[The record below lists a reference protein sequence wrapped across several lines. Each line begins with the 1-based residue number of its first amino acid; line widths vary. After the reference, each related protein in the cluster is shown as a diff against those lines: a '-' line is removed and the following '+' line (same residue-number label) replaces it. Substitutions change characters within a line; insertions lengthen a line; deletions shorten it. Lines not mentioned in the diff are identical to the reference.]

1 MRQIDHLVFAAPD
14 LEDGVNEV
22 EARFGVRAGDG
33 EQHLGQGTHNK
44 LLALGPT
51 TYLEIIAPDPTQPE
65 PLGPPPVRQIDVEDA
80 WSQLSST
87 GSDCS
92 GSSIPRPTLSRASAP
107 TSIARSWAGA
117 VADRP
122 RMLSD

>member
-33 EQHLGQGTHNK
+33 GQHLGQGTHNK

-65 PLGPPPVRQIDVEDA
+65 PPG
-80 WSQLSST
+80 
-87 GSDCS
+87 
-92 GSSIPRPTLSRASAP
+92 PRPYGVDGVTQSLGGHRV
-107 TSIARSWAGA
+107 RRH
-117 VADRP
+117 RP
-122 RMLSD
+122 CP

>member
-33 EQHLGQGTHNK
+33 GQHLGQGTHNK

-51 TYLEIIAPDPTQPE
+51 TYLENRAAGFDPR
-65 PLGPPPVRQIDVEDA
+65 V
-80 WSQLSST
+80 WF
-87 GSDCS
+87 
-92 GSSIPRPTLSRASAP
+92 
-107 TSIARSWAGA
+107 RS
-117 VADRP
+117 
-122 RMLSD
+122 